1 MDYIDKNL
9 KKIKDTENIVIPDSL
24 RNKLNEAYSQIQEK
38 EETVVSKYVKQ
49 SLKVACV
56 LIVIIVGINFV
67 NPILAE
73 EVPLFGPVIKVLN
86 ENFGLEIRYTENGLV
101 VNESFNT
108 ENFKITIE
116 TVDYVNEQIFIVYK
130 VEGENLEEGI
140 YSLFLQAEGEGF
152 TAIQGDAIATGD
164 LKNSIYYGYTSMEL
178 KFDEIKDNRKEITL
192 KLKPIYFEYI
202 TQFSEGSEEIITH
215 KEINLTIENKS
226 NR

>member
-24 RNKLNEAYSQIQEK
+24 RNKVNEAYSQIQEK

-152 TAIQGDAIATGD
+152 TATQGDAIATGD
-164 LKNSIYYGYTSMEL
+164 LKNSIYYGYT
-178 KFDEIKDNRKEITL
+178 
-192 KLKPIYFEYI
+192 
-202 TQFSEGSEEIITH
+202 
-215 KEINLTIENKS
+215 
-226 NR
+226 

>member
-1 MDYIDKNL
+1 MDYMDKKL
-9 KKIKDTENIVIPDSL
+9 KRLKDTENIVIPDSL
-24 RNKLNEAYSQIQEK
+24 RNKVNDAYNQIQEK
-38 EETVVSKYVKQ
+38 EETLISKYVKQ
-49 SLKVACV
+49 GLKVACV

-67 NPILAE
+67 NPIFAE

-86 ENFGLEIRYTENGLV
+86 ENFGLKIRYTENGLV
-101 VNESFNT
+101 INESFNT

-116 TVDYVNEQIFIVYK
+116 TVDYINEQIFIVYK

-164 LKNSIYYGYTSMEL
+164 LKNGIYYGYTSMEV
-178 KFDEIKDNRKEITL
+178 KFDEIKGNRKEITL
-192 KLKPIYFEYI
+192 KLTPIYFDYI
-202 TQFSEGSEEIITH
+202 TKLSEGSEEITTH
-215 KEINLTIENKS
+215 KEINLTIKNKN